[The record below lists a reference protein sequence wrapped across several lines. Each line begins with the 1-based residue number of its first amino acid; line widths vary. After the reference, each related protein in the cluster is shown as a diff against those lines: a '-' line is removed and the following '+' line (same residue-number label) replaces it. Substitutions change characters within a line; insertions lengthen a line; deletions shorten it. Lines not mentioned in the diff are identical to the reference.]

1 MGGFEINPGVGVG
14 PVTFGQSPSEV
25 QAAMAEQQM
34 YEDWMGGNLNDALL
48 FQGLILGFDRC
59 DARGPLPNSR
69 LVEAR
74 LAGRPNTQIFSRPT
88 ADWTRDEL
96 LAFLVKQG
104 DHEHRG

>member
-48 FQGLILGFDRC
+48 FRGLRLHFSKC
-59 DARGPLPNSR
+59 DSRAPL
-69 LVEAR
+69 
-74 LAGRPNTQIFSRPT
+74 
-88 ADWTRDEL
+88 ADSTL
-96 LAFLVKQG
+96 N
-104 DHEHRG
+104 